1 MAGIDSSAL
10 LQRIL
15 AQDGSPGIGQSDLT
29 QALERI
35 DRLQVKMAVS
45 PLVLTY
51 TKSSRKLSLA
61 DRAFLFFRRHGARRC
76 TPPGCA
82 PCRSPTPRRAGGP
95 GPGVEAGPGPGGA

>member
-1 MAGIDSSAL
+1 

-15 AQDGSPGIGQSDLT
+15 AQAGGSGIRRSDLT

-35 DRLQVKMAVS
+35 DRLQANISVK

-61 DRAFLFFRRHGARRC
+61 DRAFLFFRRHG
-76 TPPGCA
+76 
-82 PCRSPTPRRAGGP
+82 SPSWPWAEGEPDFSNDLAATDPLDID
-95 GPGVEAGPGPGGA
+95 